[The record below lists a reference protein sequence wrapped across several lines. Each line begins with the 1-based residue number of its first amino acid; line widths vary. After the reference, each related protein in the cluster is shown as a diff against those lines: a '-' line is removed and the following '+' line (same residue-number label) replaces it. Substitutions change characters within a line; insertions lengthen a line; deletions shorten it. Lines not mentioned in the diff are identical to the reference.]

1 MKTLVAGLGN
11 PILSD
16 DGVGWVV
23 AQHIANIHREIPF
36 SHEVSVESYS
46 LAGIGLMEQMIGYDY
61 VILVDSL
68 NTGQRYPGCVVPFT
82 LESLPDLS
90 FGHSA
95 SAHDLSLTNALILGR
110 KMNAILPKDCNV
122 HIIAIEAKHVYE
134 FGETLSPEI
143 QKAVPVAVNLV
154 MKLLENIQQEF
165 QSASFK

>member
-23 AQHIANIHREIPF
+23 AQQIANLRMKIPF
-36 SHEVSVESYS
+36 SQEVSYESYS

-68 NTGQRYPGCVVPFT
+68 NTGQHNPGSVVHFT
-82 LESLPDLS
+82 LESLPYLS

-95 SAHDLSLTNALILGR
+95 SAHDLSLTNALVLGR
-110 KMNAILPKDCNV
+110 RMNAILPKDCNV
-122 HIIAIEAKHVYE
+122 HIVAIEARHVYE
-134 FGETLSPEI
+134 FGETLSPAI
-143 QKAVPVAVNLV
+143 QKAVPFAVNLV
-154 MKLLENIQQEF
+154 INLIENIQQDNF
-165 QSASFK
+165 